1 MAVVDI
7 DRVIAAAENE
17 EEYIGF
23 CVACGA
29 EAYDVEPDAR
39 RYECECCGENR
50 VYGAQEILLALVV
63 GPSRKVGA

>member
-1 MAVVDI
+1 MSKLDT

-23 CVACGA
+23 CIACGA

-39 RYECECCGENR
+39 RYECDDCGANK
-50 VYGAQEILLALVV
+50 VYGAQEILL
-63 GPSRKVGA
+63 SYIGA

>member
-1 MAVVDI
+1 MSKLDM

-23 CVACGA
+23 CIACGA

-39 RYECECCGENR
+39 RYECEDCGVNK
-50 VYGAQEILLALVV
+50 VYGAQEILL
-63 GPSRKVGA
+63 SYIGA

>member
-1 MAVVDI
+1 M

-23 CVACGA
+23 CIACGA

-39 RYECECCGENR
+39 RYECDICGANK
-50 VYGAQEILLALVV
+50 VYGAQEILL
-63 GPSRKVGA
+63 SYIGA

>member
-1 MAVVDI
+1 MAKLNI
-7 DRVIAAAENE
+7 DAVIAAAENE

-39 RYECECCGENR
+39 RYECESCGVNK
-50 VYGAQEILLALVV
+50 VYGAQEILLMTIGV
-63 GPSRKVGA
+63 

>member
-1 MAVVDI
+1 MSKLDM

-23 CVACGA
+23 CIACGA

-39 RYECECCGENR
+39 RYECDDCGANK
-50 VYGAQEILLALVV
+50 VYGAQVILL
-63 GPSRKVGA
+63 SYIGA

>member
-1 MAVVDI
+1 MAKINI
-7 DRVIAAAENE
+7 DAVIAAAENE

-39 RYECECCGENR
+39 RYECESCGANK
-50 VYGAQEILLALVV
+50 VYGAQEILLMTIGV
-63 GPSRKVGA
+63 

>member
-1 MAVVDI
+1 MSKLDM

-23 CVACGA
+23 CIACGA

-39 RYECECCGENR
+39 RYECEDCGANK
-50 VYGAQEILLALVV
+50 VYGAQEILL
-63 GPSRKVGA
+63 SYIGA